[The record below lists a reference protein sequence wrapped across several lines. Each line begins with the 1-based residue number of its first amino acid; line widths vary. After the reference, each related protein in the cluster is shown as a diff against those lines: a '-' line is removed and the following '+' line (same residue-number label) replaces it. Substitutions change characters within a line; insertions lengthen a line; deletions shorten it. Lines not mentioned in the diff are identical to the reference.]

1 MMVQEPSQTERC
13 MNVGRDALRHE
24 RGAAYVEVLLLAFP
38 LCLLSMV
45 ITSKLS
51 ATSQTR
57 VRAQWQASLSAQR
70 GATTVCGGSADL
82 TAPWMNQTSADK
94 VKGVHNGVKSDGTLG
109 GAASVPPGLQNA
121 VNAQI
126 KVQQGNVPTGVSN
139 MTSLL
144 ARISQAGNL
153 VSDLKGGMSAL
164 RGAIEANQQDFP
176 IDILTQQQMAATN
189 WSTQSTTLQPSPYY
203 FKPLAD
209 KLMPEPTQDVKA
221 QAVFVCNEADLAAT
235 GGMKGNQTPM
245 DALRLQLTAWAFDEA
260 QRFY

>member
-1 MMVQEPSQTERC
+1 MRVPDNTGAERS
-13 MNVGRDALRHE
+13 MEIGRDESRRE
-24 RGAAYVEVLLLAFP
+24 RGAAYVELLLLAFP

-45 ITSKLS
+45 ITSKLA

-70 GATTVCGGSADL
+70 GAVTVCGGSADL
-82 TAPWMNQTSADK
+82 SAPWMNQAAADK
-94 VKGVHNGVKSDGTLG
+94 VKGVHNGVKNSGAIG
-109 GAASVPPGLQNA
+109 GGMSVPPELQDA
-121 VNAQI
+121 VDAQI
-126 KVQQGNVPTGVSN
+126 KLQHDKVPGGISN

-176 IDILTQQQMAATN
+176 LDILTQQQLAATS
-189 WSTQSTTLQPSPYY
+189 WSTQTTKLQPSGYY

-209 KLMPEPTQDVKA
+209 QVMPDAAPDVTA
-221 QAVFVCNEADLAAT
+221 QAVFVCNEADLSAT
-235 GGMKGNQTPM
+235 GGKQGNQTPM